1 MSSGC
6 VPGEGEKSKCHGYNS
21 DNYGATHSDEAYA
34 ACAQNHTYSRP
45 NWLGT
50 DLGDE
55 VPQRKEDWTY
65 GPQGEAFPFDWW
77 HREGEAWSQFGI
89 VG

>member
-6 VPGEGEKSKCHGYNS
+6 VPGEGEKSKWHGYK
-21 DNYGATHSDEAYA
+21 DREHGAKHRDEAYNA
-34 ACAQNHTYSRP
+34 HAKNQKHSRP

-55 VPQRKEDWTY
+55 VPQRRQDWSY
-65 GPQGEAFPFDWW
+65 GPQGEMIPPVWW
-77 HREGEAWSQFGI
+77 YTEGRK
-89 VG
+89 V